1 MPDPVRADFLAQSIA
16 VFRMYKDLGDKAMA
30 QLASDDEL
38 FHVLDPESNSVAIIV
53 KHLRGN
59 MRSRWTDFLTT
70 DGEKADRHRDE
81 EFISREGVGRGEVLA
96 WWEEGWGHVFA
107 ALESLREDDLAR
119 TVTIRGEPH
128 TVVQAIQR
136 QIAHY
141 ASHVGQIVFLC
152 KHLRSSEWRT
162 LSIPRGRSEEYNR
175 LR

>member
-1 MPDPVRADFLAQSIA
+1 MSLAQDYLAQSKA
-16 VFRMYKDLGDKAMA
+16 VFRMYKALGERAMA

-38 FHVLDPESNSVAIIV
+38 FRALDPESNSVAVIV

-59 MRSRWTDFLTT
+59 MRSRWTDFLTA
-70 DGEKADRHRDE
+70 DGEKPDRRRDE
-81 EFISREGVGRGEVLA
+81 EFEMRDGLGRADVLA

-107 ALESLREDDLAR
+107 ALDALGEDDLTR

-152 KHLRSSEWRT
+152 KHLRSASWQT
-162 LSIPRGRSEEYNR
+162 LSIARGGSEEYDR
-175 LR
+175 GARG